1 VKQEWIHGPPSSWG
15 MELFPDDIDRIAENI
30 MCGID
35 LVPALGNVGFKTVV
49 NGPTIWTGK

>member
-1 VKQEWIHGPPSSWG
+1 MKQEWIHGPPSSWG